1 MCPRSPG
8 RGGRGRGRGRGEGRG
23 GDREGGRGGGRD
35 GRGRGGE
42 GREGRGRRGEAG
54 EGARGEESRYIRMYV
69 RSDTMYVCTKVGE
82 ASWTILYSGAKAYI
96 YVRMYSMLSLHT
108 HTYIRTCMC
117 DQG

>member
-1 MCPRSPG
+1 MSQCTLVHLA
-8 RGGRGRGRGRGEGRG
+8 GEGG
-23 GDREGGRGGGRD
+23 AGEEEEEK
-35 GRGRGGE
+35 GGE
-42 GREGRGRRGEAG
+42 GAGKEGGEGAGKEGG
-54 EGARGEESRYIRMYV
+54 EGARGEESRYILMYI